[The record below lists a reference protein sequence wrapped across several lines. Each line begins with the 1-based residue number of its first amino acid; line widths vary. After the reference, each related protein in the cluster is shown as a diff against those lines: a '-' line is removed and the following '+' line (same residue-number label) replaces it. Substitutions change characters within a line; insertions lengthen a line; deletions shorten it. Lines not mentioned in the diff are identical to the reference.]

1 MSDLPKRFTI
11 WAEKI
16 GKVQAEISSENA
28 LTAELILKALPI
40 KGKASRWGDEIYFS
54 TPVNASKENGR
65 VEVEVGSVAYWP
77 PGKAVC
83 IFFGPTP
90 VSTGNAPR
98 AASAVNVFAKILGD
112 SAVFKKVRDGDDVRL
127 QLE

>member
-11 WAEKI
+11 WTEKI
-16 GKVQAEISSENA
+16 GSVQAEVCSENPN
-28 LTAELILKALPI
+28 TAELILKALPI
-40 KGKASRWGDEIYFS
+40 KGKANRWGDEIYFS
-54 TPVNASKENGR
+54 TPVSATEENGR

-77 PGKAVC
+77 PGKAIC

-90 VSTGNAPR
+90 VSEGNAPR
-98 AASAVNVFAKILGD
+98 AASNVNVFARILGD
-112 SAVFKKVRDGDDVRL
+112 SAVFKRVRDGDDVKL